1 MSEMDLSPQSLK
13 LVETGAAILLYLILR
28 YVIGR
33 FTMRSLKK
41 FSFTIQRRKTIGQ
54 ILQLLL
60 TIILFLTLLG
70 IWGLSGA
77 QILLYLTSIL
87 AVIGVALFAQWSI
100 LSNIT
105 SGVVLYFNHPLK
117 LGDYVKIV
125 DKDVPLDGYVENIS
139 LYFVHMKTKTG
150 EQYTIP
156 NNVVLQKI
164 ITVID
169 SPNPVE
175 IEIETE

>member
-1 MSEMDLSPQSLK
+1 MDLTPQSLK
-13 LVETGAAILLYLILR
+13 LIESAGAVLLYLLLR
-28 YVIGR
+28 YVIGK

-60 TIILFLTLLG
+60 TIVLALTLLG

-77 QILLYLTSIL
+77 QILVYLTSIL

-105 SGVVLYFNHPLK
+105 SGIVLYFNHPLK

-125 DKDVPLDGYVENIS
+125 DKDIPLEGYVENIS
-139 LYFVHMKTKTG
+139 LYFLHMKTKEG
-150 EQYTIP
+150 QRYTIP

-164 ITVID
+164 ITVLE
-169 SPNPVE
+169 SPDP
-175 IEIETE
+175 IEIK